1 MHDLGKGYQQTVK
14 WVLRYIL
21 KTLDFDLVF
30 ERDDSL
36 GHYVV
41 RYIDSHY
48 DVDLDK
54 RRSTT
59 GYVFTLTEVPLSQ
72 KSTLQSTIA
81 LSTIEVKYMAVGG
94 AV

>member
-1 MHDLGKGYQQTVK
+1 M
-14 WVLRYIL
+14 

-30 ERDDSL
+30 ERDDSF

-41 RYIDSHY
+41 RYVDSHY

-54 RRSTT
+54 CRSTT
-59 GYVFTLTEVPLSQ
+59 GYVFTLTEVPLSW
-72 KSTLQSTIA
+72 KSTSQSTIA
-81 LSTIEVKYMAVGG
+81 LFTIEVKYMAVGE

>member
-1 MHDLGKGYQQTVK
+1 M
-14 WVLRYIL
+14 
-21 KTLDFDLVF
+21 F

-41 RYIDSHY
+41 RYVDSHY
-48 DVDLDK
+48 DVDLDR

-59 GYVFTLTEVPLSQ
+59 GYVFTLTEVPLSW
-72 KSTLQSTIA
+72 KSTSQSTIA
-81 LSTIEVKYMAVGG
+81 LSTIEAKYRAVGE